1 MHRNSIFQ
9 ELFEERPLCLA
20 LQTTDSYSQILN
32 AQTLRLTEMTKNET
46 LKLDL
51 DCDDNPHL
59 SAHLLAVLLLQITP
73 HDFSQQVESAK
84 LASAQ
89 ISIQIFRFSL
99 L

>member
-1 MHRNSIFQ
+1 MHGNTIFQ

-20 LQTTDSYSQILN
+20 LQTTDSYTQILN
-32 AQTLRLTEMTKNET
+32 TQTLRLTETTKNET

-59 SAHLLAVLLLQITP
+59 GAHLVAVLVLQIIP
-73 HDFSQQVESAK
+73 HDFSKQVESAK